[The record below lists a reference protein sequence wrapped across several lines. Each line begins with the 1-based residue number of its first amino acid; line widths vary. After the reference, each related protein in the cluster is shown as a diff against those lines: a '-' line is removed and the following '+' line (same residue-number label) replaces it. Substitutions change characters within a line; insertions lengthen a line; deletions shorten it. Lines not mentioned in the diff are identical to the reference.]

1 MKLRIFADLA
11 LPQDAIDLL
20 RAGTAGHDLLFPR
33 VPAASVLAKADLD
46 PQLPTADIAFG
57 QPDIEGIAEAAQMKW
72 VHVGSSGYTR
82 YDTAKFRSLVAEKG
96 IRVTNS
102 ASVYCEP
109 CAYHVLSMMLAQA
122 RRLPPAL
129 ASRAASGTPEW
140 LELRGSCT
148 PFRGQTALILGYGAI
163 GKRLV
168 EFLRPFGIRVLAY
181 RRKARGDEGVPV
193 IGDDQLGHTLAN
205 EADHII
211 NILPESPETR
221 HFFDSARFAQVRH
234 GAIFYNIGRGATVD
248 QTALLSALHSGHLG
262 AAWLDVTSPEPL
274 PDGHPL
280 LSAPNCYITPHI
292 AGGHV
297 DEAKSL
303 VNHFLSNLKRYLL
316 GEPLLD
322 QIM

>member
-20 RAGTAGHDLLFPR
+20 REGTAGHDLLFPKSL
-33 VPAASVLAKADLD
+33 AASVLAKADPD
-46 PQLPTADIAFG
+46 PQLAIADIAFG
-57 QPDIEGIAEAAQMKW
+57 QPDTQGIAESGQIKW

-82 YDTAKFRSLVAEKG
+82 YDTAQFRSIVAEKG

-122 RRLPPAL
+122 RRLPAAL

-140 LELRGSCT
+140 QGLRGTCT

-163 GKRLV
+163 GRRLV
-168 EFLRPFGIRVLAY
+168 EFLQPFEMRVVAFRRRPRGYEGI
-181 RRKARGDEGVPV
+181 PV
-193 IGDDQLGHTLAN
+193 IGEDQLGHVLAN
-205 EADHII
+205 EVDHII

-221 HFFDSARFAQVRH
+221 HFFDAARLAQVRR

-248 QTALLSALHSGHLG
+248 QSALHAALQSGRLA

-297 DEAKSL
+297 DEAKTL
-303 VNHFLSNLKRYLL
+303 VNHFISNLKRYVA

-322 QIM
+322 RIM